1 MGKAAFWDGERVVGK
16 QGQRVTIGH
25 MSCTGPKSCNLLQGS
40 VDSGSCQGVDS
51 CRNNSGEMGPDS
63 CIGRKSCYGVRVS
76 VGKGSCIGV
85 ESCRGITGATIGSN
99 SCIDD
104 GSCRRYDGEF
114 GDIPDNCPS
123 IDALMNG
130 QCSEDI

>member
-25 MSCTGPKSCNLLQGS
+25 MSCQGPKSCNLLQGS

-99 SCIDD
+99 SW
-104 GSCRRYDGEF
+104 
-114 GDIPDNCPS
+114 
-123 IDALMNG
+123 
-130 QCSEDI
+130 